1 MPKMGLVLEAFIGA
15 MVAVVVGLAFL
26 PTIFTSTTAVTS
38 NANYTG
44 NSHLTSVLSITY
56 LLPLIFVIIIL
67 VGAVS
72 FIMWRR
78 E

>member
-1 MPKMGLVLEAFIGA
+1 MPKMSSVLEAFIGA

-38 NANYTG
+38 NANYTD

-67 VGAVS
+67 IGAVS

>member
-1 MPKMGLVLEAFIGA
+1 MAKMSSILEAFIGA

-44 NSHLTSVLSITY
+44 NSHLSSVLSITY
-56 LLPLIFVIIIL
+56 LLPLIFVIIVL

-72 FIMWRR
+72 FIMWKR

>member
-1 MPKMGLVLEAFIGA
+1 MAKMSSILEAFIGA

-38 NANYTG
+38 NANYTS
-44 NSHLTSVLSITY
+44 NSHLSSVLSITY
-56 LLPLIFVIIIL
+56 LLPLIFVIIVM

-72 FIMWRR
+72 FIMWKR

>member
-1 MPKMGLVLEAFIGA
+1 MPKMSSVLEAFIGA

-26 PTIFTSTTAVTS
+26 PTIFTSTTTVTTNS
-38 NANYTG
+38 NYTS
-44 NSHLTSVLSITY
+44 NSHLSSVISITY

>member
-1 MPKMGLVLEAFIGA
+1 MAKMSSILEAFIGA

-38 NANYTG
+38 NANYTS
-44 NSHLTSVLSITY
+44 NSHLSSVLSITY
-56 LLPLIFVIIIL
+56 LLPLIFVIIVL

-72 FIMWRR
+72 FIMWKR

>member
-1 MPKMGLVLEAFIGA
+1 MAKMSSILEAFIGA
-15 MVAVVVGLAFL
+15 MVAVVVGLSFL
-26 PTIFTSTTAVTS
+26 PTVFNSTTAVTTNS
-38 NANYTG
+38 NYTG
-44 NSHLTSVLSITY
+44 NSKLSSVISITY

-72 FIMWRR
+72 FIMWKR

>member
-1 MPKMGLVLEAFIGA
+1 MPKMSSILEAFIGA

-56 LLPLIFVIIIL
+56 LLPLIFVIIVL

-72 FIMWRR
+72 FIMWKR

>member
-1 MPKMGLVLEAFIGA
+1 MAKMSSILEAFIGA

-26 PTIFTSTTAVTS
+26 PTVFNSTTAVTT

-44 NSHLTSVLSITY
+44 NSHLSSVISITY

-72 FIMWRR
+72 FIMWKRD
-78 E
+78 

>member
-1 MPKMGLVLEAFIGA
+1 MAKMSSILEAFIGA

-38 NANYTG
+38 NANYTS
-44 NSHLTSVLSITY
+44 NSHLASVLSITY
-56 LLPLIFVIIIL
+56 LLPLIFVIIVL

-72 FIMWRR
+72 FIMWKR

>member
-1 MPKMGLVLEAFIGA
+1 MAKMSSILEAFIGA

-26 PTIFTSTTAVTS
+26 PTIFSSTTAVTS
-38 NANYTG
+38 NANYTS
-44 NSHLTSVLSITY
+44 NSHLSSVLSITY
-56 LLPLIFVIIIL
+56 LLPLIFVIIVL

-72 FIMWRR
+72 FIMWKR

>member
-1 MPKMGLVLEAFIGA
+1 MPKMSSILEAFIGA

-44 NSHLTSVLSITY
+44 NSHLSSVLSITY
-56 LLPLIFVIIIL
+56 LLPLIFVIIVL

-72 FIMWRR
+72 FIMWKR

>member
-1 MPKMGLVLEAFIGA
+1 MKMNSILEAFIGA
-15 MVAVVVGLAFL
+15 MVAIVIGLAFL
-26 PTIFTSTTAVTS
+26 PTIFSSTTAVTN

-44 NSHLTSVLSITY
+44 NSHLSSVISITY
-56 LLPLIFVIIIL
+56 LLPLIFVIIVL

-72 FIMWRR
+72 FIMWKR

>member
-38 NANYTG
+38 NANYTS

-72 FIMWRR
+72 FIMWRK

>member
-1 MPKMGLVLEAFIGA
+1 MAKMSSILEAFIGA

-26 PTIFTSTTAVTS
+26 PTVFNSTTAVTTNS
-38 NANYTG
+38 NYTG
-44 NSHLTSVLSITY
+44 NSKLSSVISITY

-72 FIMWRR
+72 FIMWKRD
-78 E
+78 